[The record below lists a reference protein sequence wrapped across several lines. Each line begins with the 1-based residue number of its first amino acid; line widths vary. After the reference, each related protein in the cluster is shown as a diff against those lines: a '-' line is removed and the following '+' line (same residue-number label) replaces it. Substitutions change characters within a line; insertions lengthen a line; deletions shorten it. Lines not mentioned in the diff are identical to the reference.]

1 MMTAIHEDNL
11 FAAIIKSSVVL
22 LLLLSL
28 SGLAF
33 FSPTTTLGILAGG
46 AIGIVNFLWM
56 RNILRRILGI
66 LPTNPGRYAV
76 AWFVARMSVMALAL
90 YILLV
95 SGYFSPFGLLAGLS
109 IIVFTIIAL
118 TLYNALHPAA

>member
-11 FAAIIKSSVVL
+11 IAAIIKSSVVL

-33 FSPTTTLGILAGG
+33 FSTKTALGVLAGG

-76 AWFVARMSVMALAL
+76 AWFVARMTVMAFAL

-95 SGYFSPFGLLAGLS
+95 SDYFSPLGLLAGLS
-109 IIVFTIIAL
+109 IIVFTIMAL
-118 TLYNALHPAA
+118 SLYNALHPAA